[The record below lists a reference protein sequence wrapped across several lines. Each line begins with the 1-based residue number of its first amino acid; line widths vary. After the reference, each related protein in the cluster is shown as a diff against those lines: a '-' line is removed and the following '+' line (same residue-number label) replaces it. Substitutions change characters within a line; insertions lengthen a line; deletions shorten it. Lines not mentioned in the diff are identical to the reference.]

1 MIFFISGAMYAQCN
15 KVEIKTDKFSTNL
28 YSKNGFIQNEKGE
41 NLVQISEKSI
51 VDIAANVT
59 IYISQNEILK
69 PNCVGENCVELYFK
83 YPYLYF
89 GNSNK
94 KFAKI
99 DESGIFTLVFSED
112 ETPIFK
118 IDCKNSDYIFHEIMG
133 YFIAYKILMKDI
145 DIYELN
151 GVK

>member
-1 MIFFISGAMYAQCN
+1 MIFFISGTMYAQCN

-28 YSKNGFIQNEKGE
+28 YSKNGYIQNEKGE

-51 VDIAANVT
+51 IDIAENVT
-59 IYISQNEILK
+59 FNINQNAILK
-69 PNCVGENCVELYFK
+69 PNCMGENCVDLYFK
-83 YPYLYF
+83 TPFIYF
-89 GNSNK
+89 GESNK

-99 DESGIFTLVFSED
+99 DASGLFSLVYSKD
-112 ETPIFK
+112 ETPIFQ
-118 IDCKNSDYIFHEIMG
+118 IECKNADYSFHEIMG